1 LSAYIVD
8 SSVAIKW
15 VVTETGT
22 EEALALANNQ
32 LLAPALFRAEC
43 ANILWKKVRKKEI
56 SATEASIAAQTM
68 NSFGIELCSL
78 EPDLTRVLELALT
91 LDHPA
96 YDCVY
101 LALAEALDLP
111 LVTADE
117 RLIRRVGTASQPGG
131 VLERITVL
139 PLYHAPP
146 STEELSRHSS
156 G

>member
-1 LSAYIVD
+1 MDA
-8 SSVAIKW
+8 SVAIKW

-22 EEALALANNQ
+22 EEALALVLADDR

-43 ANILWKKVRKKEI
+43 ANILWKKAKKGEI
-56 SATEASIAAQTM
+56 SATEAGIAARTLD
-68 NSFGIELCSL
+68 SFGIEFCSL
-78 EPDLTRVLELALT
+78 EPELIRVLELALA

-117 RLIRRVGTASQPGG
+117 KLIRRIGTASQPGG

-139 PLYHAPP
+139 PLYNRP
-146 STEELSRHSS
+146 TIT
-156 G
+156 